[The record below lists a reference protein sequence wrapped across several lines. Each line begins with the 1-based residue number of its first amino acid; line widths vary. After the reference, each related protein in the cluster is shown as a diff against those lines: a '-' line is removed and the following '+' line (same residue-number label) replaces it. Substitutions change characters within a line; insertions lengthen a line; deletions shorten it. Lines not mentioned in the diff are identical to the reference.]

1 MLSLFLFSGTGEWQ
15 LAAQTAAEM
24 AARQEATEQYQR
36 LQAKVE
42 ESLEA
47 QSLIH
52 KRLSALADELRAL
65 QQELDRKGGDFAT
78 RDELR
83 KLADAVRE
91 VDKRREDDRREIL
104 EAIRKLASQPAP
116 APPPARVVKEKSTEP
131 EPAATPATPQKGYE
145 YEVLGGDTLSAIA
158 AAYRANGI
166 PVTPDQ
172 ILKANPGLVASRL
185 IPGRKI
191 FIPDPKAK

>member
-1 MLSLFLFSGTGEWQ
+1 MSGQ
-15 LAAQTAAEM
+15 RLLAQSAAQM
-24 AARQEATEQYQR
+24 AARQEDEERYQR

-52 KRLSALADELRAL
+52 KRMTVLADEIRNL
-65 QQELDRKGGDFAT
+65 QQEIDRKGGDFAT

-91 VDKRREDDRREIL
+91 VDKRREEDRREIL

-116 APPPARVVKEKSTEP
+116 TPAPARVVKEKSTEP

-145 YEVLGGDTLSAIA
+145 YVVQGGDTLSAIA

-172 ILKANPGLVASRL
+172 ILKANPGLAANRL
-185 IPGRKI
+185 IPGRTI